1 MRNSCYAI
9 VLLFLLVQPPITSAS
24 AQLLA
29 NGAVPTPETNAAQ
42 SAVKESETAAWKG
55 WNKAIADELF
65 NRIKQDLL
73 RLGPRDV
80 ERSFYCKVHWR
91 IQDDGRILV
100 LQIDGPQSEVF
111 RSIVRSAADSMQ
123 RSSFTKFPEG
133 STKTHIKKITHY
145 KFDWRNPMP
154 GEPLGTDDIDP
165 TNYTGPVKSE

>member
-1 MRNSCYAI
+1 MKHRVPNLA
-9 VLLFLLVQPPITSAS
+9 VLCIL
-24 AQLLA
+24 QLQIPVALA
-29 NGAVPTPETNAAQ
+29 NGVVTTPETNAAQ
-42 SAVKESETAAWKG
+42 AAGKESEAAIWKA

-165 TNYTGPVKSE
+165 TNYTGPAKSE

>member
-1 MRNSCYAI
+1 MKHRVLNLAVLCI
-9 VLLFLLVQPPITSAS
+9 VQLQIPIA
-24 AQLLA
+24 LA
-29 NGAVPTPETNAAQ
+29 DGVVPTPETNAAQ
-42 SAVKESETAAWKG
+42 AAVKESETAAWKT

>member
-1 MRNSCYAI
+1 MKHR
-9 VLLFLLVQPPITSAS
+9 VLNLAVLCILQLQIPIA
-24 AQLLA
+24 LA
-29 NGAVPTPETNAAQ
+29 NGVVSTPETNAAK
-42 SAVKESETAAWKG
+42 AAGSETEAEAWKA

-73 RLGPRDV
+73 RIGPQEL

-91 IQDDGRILV
+91 INDDGRILV
-100 LQIDGPQSEVF
+100 LQIDGPQSQLF

-123 RSSFTKFPEG
+123 RSSFTQFPEG

-154 GEPLGTDDIDP
+154 GETLDTDDIDS

>member
-1 MRNSCYAI
+1 MKHR
-9 VLLFLLVQPPITSAS
+9 VLNLAVLCILQLQIPIA
-24 AQLLA
+24 LA
-29 NGAVPTPETNAAQ
+29 NGVVPTSETSAAQ
-42 SAVKESETAAWKG
+42 AAGKESETAAWKT

-73 RLGPRDV
+73 RVGPRDV

-91 IQDDGRILV
+91 INDDGRILV
-100 LQIDGPQSEVF
+100 LQIDGPQSQLF

-123 RSSFTKFPEG
+123 RSSFTQFPEG

-154 GEPLGTDDIDP
+154 GETLDTDDIDS

>member
-1 MRNSCYAI
+1 MLKLPIFAVSLACAS
-9 VLLFLLVQPPITSAS
+9 LFGNALSALADVQTGEVSATSTPIHSQEHKSA
-24 AQLLA
+24 
-29 NGAVPTPETNAAQ
+29 
-42 SAVKESETAAWKG
+42 ETAAWKT

-100 LQIDGPQSEVF
+100 LQIDGPQSELF

-123 RSSFTKFPEG
+123 RSSFTKFPDG

-165 TNYTGPVKSE
+165 TNYTGPGKSE

>member
-1 MRNSCYAI
+1 MKHR
-9 VLLFLLVQPPITSAS
+9 VLNLAVLCILQLQIPIA
-24 AQLLA
+24 LA
-29 NGAVPTPETNAAQ
+29 NGVVTTPETNAEKA
-42 SAVKESETAAWKG
+42 AGKESETAAWKA

>member
-1 MRNSCYAI
+1 MTGTSKIILALS
-9 VLLFLLVQPPITSAS
+9 LLLLQVKIQAVF
-24 AQLLA
+24 A
-29 NGAVPTPETNAAQ
+29 NGIVPTPETSAAQ
-42 SAVKESETAAWKG
+42 AAGKESETAAWKA

-73 RLGPRDV
+73 RVGPRDV

-100 LQIDGPQSEVF
+100 LQIDGPQSELF

-133 STKTHIKKITHY
+133 SNKHTSKNY
-145 KFDWRNPMP
+145 
-154 GEPLGTDDIDP
+154 PLQI
-165 TNYTGPVKSE
+165 